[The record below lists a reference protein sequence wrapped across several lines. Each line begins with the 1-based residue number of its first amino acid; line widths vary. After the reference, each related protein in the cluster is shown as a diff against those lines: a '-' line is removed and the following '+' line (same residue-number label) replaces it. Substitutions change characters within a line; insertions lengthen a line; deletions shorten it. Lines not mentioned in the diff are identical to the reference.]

1 MEIILD
7 VNDYDFRDNEQV
19 DQIDRLRRSIFQ
31 KFPNAIWEKSGNGHI
46 ITV

>member
-1 MEIILD
+1 MEINLTFD
-7 VNDYDFRDNEQV
+7 GHDFRNNKEV

-31 KFPNAIWEKSGNGHI
+31 KFPEAIWEKRGNGNT

>member
-1 MEIILD
+1 MEINLTF
-7 VNDYDFRDNEQV
+7 NDYDFRNNEEV

-31 KFPNAIWEKSGNGHI
+31 KFPNAIWERNGNGNI